1 LGFWSCLTPQ
11 PSSVPA
17 VDPLAVSN
25 SPPLRHSELIFWI
38 AAPPRNPNLRIPPTS
53 KRILPALAV
62 YAASSQAATVLEGK
76 TAFSDY
82 TQQKPGVMHKI
93 TPADLPAPYP
103 TQSVDNGPKLV
114 PARKAR
120 CRKR

>member
-1 LGFWSCLTPQ
+1 LVLPDAAAEQRPRGRSLSSIEFTAAQAFGIDFLDRRPTAQSK
-11 PSSVPA
+11 PS
-17 VDPLAVSN
+17 
-25 SPPLRHSELIFWI
+25 HS
-38 AAPPRNPNLRIPPTS
+38 PTS